1 MNRILGWDLLR
12 GLCALAVGGYHLS
25 MWLKLGYF
33 HSFGSYGVYLFF
45 VLSGASLM
53 YTYGGQLEGRSF
65 DFKKFLLLR
74 YFRLAP
80 LYILLMLLVLPWKII
95 KEGATLALLKEFL
108 LNGFFIFG
116 FFDPAASSMLV
127 GGWSLGIEA
136 IYYLMFPLLGFLVL
150 RGKWFFVVF
159 PLLLLVQMWWVT
171 STIGSQG
178 GYQENIVA
186 LHQPQAFVA
195 YFFGGCFIGY
205 LRRKEIT
212 PSLSNQMV
220 VALVACG
227 FFAIAAINPADAGD
241 ELLGVRGV
249 VGFGVCFFLVWLI
262 GGLGLE
268 NRFAKAAEFLGD
280 ATYGL
285 YLVHPVVFFGMAW
298 VILPRVGWGDPLSW
312 SQGARWGLVLLVLAI
327 SVVVALLSEKFFEK
341 PIRNRAKALF
351 AK

>member
-12 GLCALAVGGYHLS
+12 GLCALAVGVYHLS
-25 MWLKLGYF
+25 MWLDVGYF

-53 YTYGGQLEGRSF
+53 YTYGGHLEERIF

-95 KEGATLALLKEFL
+95 KEGATLALLKKFL
-108 LNGFFIFG
+108 LNIFFVFG

-136 IYYLMFPLLGFLVL
+136 IYYLIFPLLGFLVL
-150 RGKWFFVVF
+150 GRKWFFAVF
-159 PLLLLVQMWWVT
+159 FLFFLVQMWWVT

-178 GYQENIVA
+178 GYQGNIVA
-186 LHQPQAFVA
+186 LHQPQAFAA
-195 YFFGGCFIGY
+195 YFLGGCFIGY
-205 LRRKEIT
+205 LRRKNIVS
-212 PSLSNQMV
+212 SLSNLV
-220 VALVACG
+220 VVTLVAVG
-227 FFAIAAINPADAGD
+227 FFAIAAINPADAGG

-249 VGFGVCFFLVWLI
+249 VGFSVCFFLVWLT
-262 GGLGLE
+262 GGLRLE
-268 NRFAKAAEFLGD
+268 NRFAKTAEFLGD

-285 YLVHPVVFFGMAW
+285 YLIHPVVFFGMAW
-298 VILPRVGWGDPLSW
+298 VIFPRIGWGDPLSW
-312 SQGARWGLVLLVLAI
+312 SQGSRWGLVLLVLTLAL
-327 SVVVALLSEKFFEK
+327 VLALLSERFFEK

-351 AK
+351 SK

>member
-12 GLCALAVGGYHLS
+12 GLCALAVGGYHLL
-25 MWLKLGYF
+25 MWLDLGNF

-53 YTYGGQLEGRSF
+53 YTYGGNLEERNF

-95 KEGATLALLKEFL
+95 KEGATIALLKKFI
-108 LNGFFIFG
+108 LNSFFVFG

-136 IYYLMFPLLGFLVL
+136 IYYLLFPLLGFLVI
-150 RGKWFFVVF
+150 RGKWAFVVF
-159 PLLLLVQMWWVT
+159 FVLLLVQAWWVS
-171 STIGSQG
+171 STVGSQG

-205 LRRKEIT
+205 LRRKEII
-212 PSLSNQMV
+212 PLLSNQTV
-220 VALVACG
+220 GVLVAGG
-227 FFAIAAINPADAGD
+227 FLAIAAINPTNAGD

-249 VGFGVCFFLVWLI
+249 VGFCVCVLLVWLI
-262 GGLGLE
+262 GGLRLE

-285 YLVHPVVFFGMAW
+285 YLIHPVLFFGMAW
-298 VILPRVGWGDPLSW
+298 VILPKVGWGDPLTW
-312 SQGARWGLVLLVLAI
+312 SQGSRWGLVLLVLALA
-327 SVVVALLSEKFFEK
+327 VALALFSERFFEK